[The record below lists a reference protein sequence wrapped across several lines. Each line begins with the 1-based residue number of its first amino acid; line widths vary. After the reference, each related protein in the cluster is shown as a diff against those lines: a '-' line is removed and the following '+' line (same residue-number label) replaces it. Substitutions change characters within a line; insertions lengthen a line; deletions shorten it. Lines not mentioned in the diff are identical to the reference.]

1 MLKPFLKKICFFL
14 LFCFCFIGFIPLK
27 SFALEDAIIAVVN
40 KELITLK
47 DLKDYIHA
55 TYINMLT
62 QGANEKEIQ
71 EAMEELQKNG
81 IHKLIEDKLML
92 SKANALKL
100 TVNDKAVNQR
110 IEDIKSRYGS
120 EENFTRALIENLA
133 TMTELKNK
141 ITDQLKIQY
150 VIEEEIR
157 SKIFVNPEEVTN
169 FYLEHQDKFKKPE
182 RVNVQSIFLSFEK
195 RSKQE
200 AQKLLIQA
208 LERLEKK
215 EAFED
220 VAKEVSD
227 APAIGVVEKGSMIP
241 AIEEIIFN
249 LNINE
254 ISKPVEVEAGLY
266 LFKATGKKAAQTA
279 ELVDV
284 KNEIQE
290 LIFRMKFRE
299 RFNSWI
305 EKLKK
310 EAFIEIKKQ

>member
-1 MLKPFLKKICFFL
+1 
-14 LFCFCFIGFIPLK
+14 IPLK